1 MALPDSGLIEFVSKE
16 ISKGPE
22 QPIMVAQPEPKI
34 TAEINAVAERAASEI
49 KKLQIETRETML
61 KNDFENPP
69 APVNSQG
76 ILDHNFLLAI
86 KQLVVWK
93 DQAKTIPDYE
103 RTKELRALAY
113 EGYERRKSSKP
124 VENGPVSIPDS
135 EILNAIDSRLQRAQ
149 QPPEIRFN
157 RHVHTS

>member
-1 MALPDSGLIEFVSKE
+1 LIEAAAR
-16 ISKGPE
+16 
-22 QPIMVAQPEPKI
+22 QAADQ
-34 TAEINAVAERAASEI
+34 INQ
-49 KKLQIETRETML
+49 LQVETREQIL
-61 KNDFENPP
+61 KSEFENPP

-124 VENGPVSIPDS
+124 VENGPVSIS
-135 EILNAIDSRLQRAQ
+135 AGEILNAIDSRLQRAQ

-157 RHVHTS
+157 RHVHT

>member
-22 QPIMVAQPEPKI
+22 QPITVAKPEPKI
-34 TAEINAVAERAASEI
+34 TPLIEAAARQAADQINQ
-49 KKLQIETRETML
+49 LQVETREQIL
-61 KNDFENPP
+61 KSEFENPP

-124 VENGPVSIPDS
+124 VENGPVSIS
-135 EILNAIDSRLQRAQ
+135 AGEILNAIDSRLQRAQ

-157 RHVHTS
+157 RHVHT